1 MNSPNVYFAD
11 YLSILVDD
19 FMQLLEATK
28 LFTQI
33 LEECTTLDGSTIV
46 FMPPNSQIK
55 VAEGYKIHITK
66 PFKIDKETLLCL
78 ENFMKIH
85 GLTYLKDENGLIVYR
100 KR

>member
-1 MNSPNVYFAD
+1 
-11 YLSILVDD
+11 
-19 FMQLLEATK
+19 MQLLEATK

-46 FMPPNSQIK
+46 FMPPNPQIK

-78 ENFMKIH
+78 ENFVKIH
-85 GLTYLKDENGLIVYR
+85 GLTYLKGENGLIIYR